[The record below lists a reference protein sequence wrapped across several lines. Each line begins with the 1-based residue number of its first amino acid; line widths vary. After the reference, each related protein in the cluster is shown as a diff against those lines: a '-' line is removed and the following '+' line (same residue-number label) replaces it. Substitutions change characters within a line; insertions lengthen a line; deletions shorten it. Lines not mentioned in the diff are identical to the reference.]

1 MIDQLVCK
9 SIQILKLWRI
19 LPTTVTRSKAPLW
32 GSGNWEETF
41 ASGGCGLGFD
51 PQPAR
56 SWRLYYSVAGR
67 LFHKVFILG
76 HGGAKVARYAA
87 IHLHRY
93 IVKRPEYK
101 KGDMT
106 AAIREGFLEC
116 DRAMREDAD
125 LRDEMAG
132 ATAVTVLM
140 RDGQVW
146 CGNAGDSRCIAS
158 VQGRAQALSTD
169 HKPNDPAERERI
181 EAAGGFVEFNRVNGN
196 LALSR
201 ALGDFLFKMNDGL
214 SQVRVLLYYQCCGS
228 K

>member
-1 MIDQLVCK
+1 
-9 SIQILKLWRI
+9 
-19 LPTTVTRSKAPLW
+19 
-32 GSGNWEETF
+32 
-41 ASGGCGLGFD
+41 
-51 PQPAR
+51 
-56 SWRLYYSVAGR
+56 
-67 LFHKVFILG
+67 
-76 HGGAKVARYAA
+76 VARYAA

-101 KGDMT
+101 NGDVT

-116 DRAMREDAD
+116 DRAMREDED

-140 RDGQVW
+140 RGDRLW

-158 VQGRAQALSTD
+158 VSGRALALSTD

-181 EAAGGFVEFNRVNGN
+181 ESAGGFVEFNRVNGN

-214 SQVRVLLYYQCCGS
+214 SQVSMHLYSLYFS
-228 K
+228 R

>member
-1 MIDQLVCK
+1 
-9 SIQILKLWRI
+9 
-19 LPTTVTRSKAPLW
+19 
-32 GSGNWEETF
+32 
-41 ASGGCGLGFD
+41 
-51 PQPAR
+51 
-56 SWRLYYSVAGR
+56 
-67 LFHKVFILG
+67 
-76 HGGAKVARYAA
+76 VARYAA

-101 KGDMT
+101 NGDVV

-116 DRAMREDAD
+116 DRAMREDED

-140 RDGQVW
+140 RGDRLW

-158 VQGRAQALSTD
+158 VSGRALALSTD

-181 EAAGGFVEFNRVNGN
+181 ESAGGFVEFNRVNGN

-214 SQVRVLLYYQCCGS
+214 SQVSIGLYTSTLCVFARS
-228 K
+228 KDKWVACRLGRRF

>member
-1 MIDQLVCK
+1 LSSTSTGK
-9 SIQILKLWRI
+9 KYRYFGTS
-19 LPTTVTRSKAPLW
+19 VTNR
-32 GSGNWEETF
+32 F
-41 ASGGCGLGFD
+41 I
-51 PQPAR
+51 
-56 SWRLYYSVAGR
+56 
-67 LFHKVFILG
+67 VFSG

-87 IHLHRY
+87 IHLHRH

-101 KGDMT
+101 KGDIA

-140 RDGQVW
+140 RGGRLW

-158 VQGRAQALSTD
+158 VGGRAQALSTD

-214 SQVRVLLYYQCCGS
+214 SQVGFTHSYRYLT
-228 K
+228 